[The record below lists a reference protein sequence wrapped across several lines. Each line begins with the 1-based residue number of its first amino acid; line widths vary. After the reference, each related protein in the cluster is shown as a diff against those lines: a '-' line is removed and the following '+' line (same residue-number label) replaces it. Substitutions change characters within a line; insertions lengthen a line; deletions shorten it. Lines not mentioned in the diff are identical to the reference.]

1 MDQSNNK
8 SHELHLFT
16 AAFRMLNDELSKI
29 GETMVLTCAGGYV
42 LQING
47 YRATADVDAFY
58 KSNAAIDDAIQ
69 NVGDALGINKPDELW
84 LNNSIANMN
93 PEPPDEYC
101 ETAYSFSNLI
111 VKTVNIYYMVG
122 MKLISARSQDIIDLS
137 DIFRRRKDMQP
148 LPLLSDL
155 TSMGFEIDISILLN
169 AFENAHG
176 MEWLGEYY
184 KNNEAELRRLF

>member
-1 MDQSNNK
+1 MNQTNNNSN
-8 SHELHLFT
+8 ERHLFT

-101 ETAYSFSNLI
+101 ETAYSFSNLV
-111 VKTVNIYYMVG
+111 VKAVNIDYMVG
-122 MKLISARSQDIIDLS
+122 MKLVSARGQDIIDLA
-137 DIFRRRKDMQP
+137 DIFRRRDDLHP
-148 LPLLSDL
+148 LSLLSIL
-155 TSMGFEIDISILLN
+155 TGMGFEIDISVLLN
-169 AFENAHG
+169 AFESARG
-176 MEWLGEYY
+176 MEWLGEYF
-184 KNNEAELRRLF
+184 KNNEAELRRLY